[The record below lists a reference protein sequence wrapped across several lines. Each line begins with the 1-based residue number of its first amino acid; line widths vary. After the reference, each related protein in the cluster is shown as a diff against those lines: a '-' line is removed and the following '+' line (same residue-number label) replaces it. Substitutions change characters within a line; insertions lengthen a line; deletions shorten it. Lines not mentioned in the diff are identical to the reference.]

1 MKPFNEI
8 DLLLNDLKSNSQN
21 FLQQPNTS
29 LKSDITTVFSPKK
42 NSDNISIQSFKSKME
57 IKSFKPQRDL
67 SLYLNIDENKMI
79 SNKSSNKSSDSINTS
94 SEKYNLNTI
103 NKILQPSID
112 EIYNEIINNNLIQKF
127 IINKDIESLKEKIN
141 FISK

>member
-42 NSDNISIQSFKSKME
+42 NSDNISIQSSKSKME
-57 IKSFKPQRDL
+57 KKTFKPQRDL
-67 SLYLNIDENKMI
+67 SLYLNINENKMI
-79 SNKSSNKSSDSINTS
+79 SNKSSNKSSDSLSTS

-103 NKILQPSID
+103 NKIPSID
-112 EIYNEIINNNLIQKF
+112 EIYNEIINNNLI
-127 IINKDIESLKEKIN
+127 
-141 FISK
+141 

>member
-112 EIYNEIINNNLIQKF
+112 EIYNQIINNNLIQKF

>member
-29 LKSDITTVFSPKK
+29 LKSDNTTVFSPKK

-112 EIYNEIINNNLIQKF
+112 EIYNQIINNNLIQKF